1 MKTILV
7 VDDETSLLEMIT
19 DVLEEE
25 GHRVITAMN
34 GQEGLAALIRQRPDL
49 IICDVMMPVMDG
61 VEMCRTMQANPAY
74 AGIPVLMISAAR
86 EGRIKDQCAYQ
97 GFLSKPF
104 GLDALLEALE
114 RLL

>member
-25 GHRVITAMN
+25 GHRVLTAMN

-49 IICDVMMPVMDG
+49 VICDVMMPVMDG
-61 VEMCRTMQANPAY
+61 VEMCSTMQANPNY
-74 AGIPVLMISAAR
+74 AAIPILMISAAR
-86 EGRIKDQCAYQ
+86 EGRIKDQCSYQ

-104 GLDALLEALE
+104 SLDALLEALA